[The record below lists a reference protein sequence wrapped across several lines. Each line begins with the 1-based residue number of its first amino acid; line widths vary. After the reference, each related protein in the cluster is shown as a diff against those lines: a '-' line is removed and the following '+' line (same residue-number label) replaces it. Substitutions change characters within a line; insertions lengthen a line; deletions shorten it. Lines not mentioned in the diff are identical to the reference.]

1 MPELFQR
8 WKDAK
13 VNHVVTIVLFA
24 RVYYDEQ
31 EVEYLNQLG
40 ITGREALLHAPHAGH
55 YKDFYRVIV
64 DFETRSEWAT
74 ILPAL
79 KQQLLE
85 THEAILLNHH
95 LGGDAE
101 DEAKIVGRLSFV
113 SDEIAQRRR
122 GRADGINRR
131 TKAMSLKV

>member
-8 WKDAK
+8 WKDAH
-13 VNHVVTIVLFA
+13 VNHVVTIVIFA

-40 ITGREALLHAPHAGH
+40 ITGREALLHSPHAGY

-64 DFETRSEWAT
+64 DFETRSEWST
-74 ILPAL
+74 ILPVL

-95 LGGDAE
+95 LGGDAA
-101 DEAKIVGRLSFV
+101 DEAKIIGRLSFV
-113 SDEIAQRRR
+113 SDSVIIR
-122 GRADGINRR
+122 
-131 TKAMSLKV
+131 

>member
-24 RVYYDEQ
+24 RVYYDAQ

-40 ITGREALLHAPHAGH
+40 ITGREALLHTPHAGY

-74 ILPAL
+74 ILPVL

-85 THEAILLNHH
+85 THEQILLNHH
-95 LGGDAE
+95 RGGDTE
-101 DEAKIVGRLSFV
+101 DEAKIIGRLSFV
-113 SDEIAQRRR
+113 SARQVQR
-122 GRADGINRR
+122 GGC
-131 TKAMSLKV
+131 

>member
-24 RVYYDEQ
+24 RVYYDAQ
-31 EVEYLNQLG
+31 EVAYLNQLG
-40 ITGREALLHAPHAGH
+40 ITGREALLHAPHAGY

-64 DFETRSEWAT
+64 DFETRSEWST

-113 SDEIAQRRR
+113 SRPR
-122 GRADGINRR
+122 G
-131 TKAMSLKV
+131 